1 MLQQRFLNVNC
12 RGIGTRSNMK
22 PSQTQQCQSH
32 LKINTNVYSTSWN
45 QGEGIAP
52 VSTATPQFI
61 FVLNYGLHLHLV
73 DEKSSSNLYA
83 IKNKESINVKT
94 VDEMSIKKLIN
105 QGNKTSK
112 HIWGTVQPYKHNHWI
127 YTLSTAQFQLFFFNL
142 KASTNYLN
150 NSLKSSLAQFNRLA
164 PNLDTM

>member
-45 QGEGIAP
+45 QGKGIAP
-52 VSTATPQFI
+52 VSTATPQFV

-83 IKNKESINVKT
+83 IKNKESIKCQNGIRNVN
-94 VDEMSIKKLIN
+94 KKLIS

-112 HIWGTVQPYKHNHWI
+112 HIRWTVQPNKHNHWI
-127 YTLSTAQFQLFFFNL
+127 YTLAQVNW
-142 KASTNYLN
+142 
-150 NSLKSSLAQFNRLA
+150 LAQ
-164 PNLDTM
+164 NLDMMYKI